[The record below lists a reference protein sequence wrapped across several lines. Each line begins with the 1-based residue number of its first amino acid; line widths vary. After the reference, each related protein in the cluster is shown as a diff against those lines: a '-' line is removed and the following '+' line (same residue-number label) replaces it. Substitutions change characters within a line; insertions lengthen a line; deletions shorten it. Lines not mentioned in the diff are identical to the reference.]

1 MESPQSF
8 SITSCLHTKIAWFD
22 VIDSAE
28 DENVPQNCTQ
38 SPQASPK
45 HQKHKG
51 AQAKGKD
58 VK

>member
-1 MESPQSF
+1 MF
-8 SITSCLHTKIAWFD
+8 AWFD

-45 HQKHKG
+45 HQKRKG